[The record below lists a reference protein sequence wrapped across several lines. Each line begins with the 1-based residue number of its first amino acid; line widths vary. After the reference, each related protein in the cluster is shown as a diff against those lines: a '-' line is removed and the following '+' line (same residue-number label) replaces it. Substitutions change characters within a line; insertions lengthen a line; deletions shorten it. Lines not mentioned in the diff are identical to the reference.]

1 MTVSYAPGPTLPPGT
16 PAHTRW
22 GWVNALVPVA
32 YLVLTAVQLPVVT
45 LMMRDYFRQLSTII
59 AAQRADPYASSAMR
73 GLMSTVMPM
82 MLTSVALSVLSLGL
96 GALFV
101 VAANRDHE
109 TLGRLGYPRRFHWA
123 WSFFG
128 FVHPFGILVYPIGR
142 AVVVHRQAA
151 AGWGPMW
158 LAIAAAAASFT
169 ISVGW
174 SIWLMFA
181 FFQEIS
187 ALRGTIA

>member
-101 VAANRDHE
+101 VAASIHGAIALRNLAAE
-109 TLGRLGYPRRFHWA
+109 WLGWRGAGANAAVSLIGVVLLALG
-123 WSFFG
+123 
-128 FVHPFGILVYPIGR
+128 LR
-142 AVVVHRQAA
+142 AVLAVAA
-151 AGWGPMW
+151 
-158 LAIAAAAASFT
+158 
-169 ISVGW
+169 
-174 SIWLMFA
+174 
-181 FFQEIS
+181 
-187 ALRGTIA
+187 